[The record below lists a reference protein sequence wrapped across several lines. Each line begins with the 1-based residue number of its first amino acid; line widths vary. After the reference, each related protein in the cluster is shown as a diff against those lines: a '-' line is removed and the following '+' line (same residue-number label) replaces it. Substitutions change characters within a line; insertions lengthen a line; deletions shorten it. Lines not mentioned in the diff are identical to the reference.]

1 MNVKIGNSY
10 VSEAAAN
17 YANARAAER
26 KEGAGV
32 LAELS
37 EAFPSLRI
45 TVGTTPFAGTG
56 TNNVSISPKILRE
69 MERDPEKRL
78 EYEALLYDCAETMKS
93 LPPQASDGR
102 RMKAR
107 GFIIDGDGGLR
118 GWSVSEGGGRGQG
131 VLPRKDKRTLI
142 EQMIAGRAK
151 AKKRKNA
158 IGFAGK
164 ER

>member
-1 MNVKIGNSY
+1 MNVKIGDSY
-10 VSEAAAN
+10 VSEAAAS

-26 KEGAGV
+26 KEGGSV

-45 TVGTTPFAGTG
+45 IAGTAPFSG
-56 TNNVSISPKILRE
+56 TGMNNISVSPKILRE

-78 EYEALLYDCAETMKS
+78 EYEALIYDCAETAKG
-93 LPPQASDGR
+93 LPTRTMDGR
-102 RMKAR
+102 RVKSH

-118 GWSVSEGGGRGQG
+118 SWSVTESGGRTRG
-131 VLPRKDKRTLI
+131 VLQRKDKRTLI
-142 EQMIAGRAK
+142 ERMLAGRAK
-151 AKKRKNA
+151 AKKKQR
-158 IGFAGK
+158 IAGK